1 MGCYA
6 RLDEGTHRIGGAIL
20 RHSSPPGVP
29 LVGFSFI
36 PAIGWDRNRKGAMTT
51 AQQSR
56 TALIDVSLRA
66 PSLPQDG
73 GLTPR
78 QRDILGHI
86 ARGRSNKQI
95 AFALGIRERTVKF
108 HVAALFERLGTQ
120 SRTEALVVALRAGV
134 ISLDETA

>member
-1 MGCYA
+1 
-6 RLDEGTHRIGGAIL
+6 
-20 RHSSPPGVP
+20 
-29 LVGFSFI
+29 
-36 PAIGWDRNRKGAMTT
+36 MTT

-56 TALIDVSLRA
+56 AALVDASLPT
-66 PSLPQDG
+66 PSLPDDG

-86 ARGRSNKQI
+86 AQGRSNKQI

-120 SRTEALVVALRAGV
+120 SRTEALVVALRTGV
-134 ISLDETA
+134 IRLDETA